1 MKTYKQLYRV
11 YSTVSEFQFAGRD
24 FYGVRVAWFVK
35 DREEPIIPYER
46 IADYH
51 MNDPYLEV
59 TSLGQHFTFP
69 EALGL
74 SNYLFEVRDFES
86 QIEVAKLP
94 LRASTLPI
102 YDQFDLDDGECF
114 IKLNESKNYS
124 LPFAVW
130 GYFCLRGPE
139 IWWCETRK
147 DSKNSLNLT
156 NGKTEETQIVTLW
169 RKNSSLASPKQS

>member
-114 IKLNESKNYS
+114 IKLNESKITAS
-124 LPFAVW
+124 H
-130 GYFCLRGPE
+130 LRSGA
-139 IWWCETRK
+139 ISAYVGQKSGGAKLGRT
-147 DSKNSLNLT
+147 L
-156 NGKTEETQIVTLW
+156 KTH
-169 RKNSSLASPKQS
+169 